1 VFQNNVLAGAAAAST
16 GAYTIDNSCR
26 FNINDTAY
34 LARDVA
40 TTLSNKFT
48 YSFWVKRCTFGT
60 YQYIV
65 TWRDGSGAGSPYGM
79 IQFNND
85 DTLSPFEYD
94 TASSANYAVYTV
106 TDAVFRDPS
115 AWYHI
120 VVNFDYTRSTSD
132 RVRVYANG
140 TLQTFGTNENS
151 ASAGTPQSQATGSDG
166 NFLGV
171 AKLYNASTQM
181 GDFYMAEVH
190 LVSDAAL
197 AASEFGETNSNGVWV
212 PKEYSGS
219 YGDEGH
225 FLDFESSGDLGND
238 VSGNNNDFT
247 SSGLAAAD
255 QMEDTPTNNQITY
268 NPLNNQRSGGEVKDG
283 NLVYNG
289 PGTRTLISLSANLP
303 PTGKYAVAF
312 KTDKVSTN
320 AGWDF
325 GITKSNNTNFGDA
338 AGSNEDV
345 GANDGLNMSPSSS
358 DLAIWDYVTTGDI
371 DPSLPITTS
380 DEFWMA
386 VDMAT
391 GKCFL
396 GIYDASATSMI
407 WVAADAG
414 VDGNPATGA
423 NPTTTISAMIGST
436 DYVFAAA
443 GSKGDENLTLMK
455 SADIS
460 GTIPTGYTYF
470 ENVADF
476 PTPAVTDPSEYYQ
489 TGPEYAGNGSTQ
501 TITFDGNADMQPD
514 IVWIKATDGGTKDHV
529 LTNSVRGTGFNTV
542 VNLALAE
549 DAATDVVTAF
559 NTDGFSLG
567 DGSELFKG
575 SVNGSSINYVSWNWK
590 ESATSGM
597 DIVTWTG
604 NATNRT
610 ISHSLGV
617 VPKFMVV
624 RGTSA
629 RDWIV
634 YHSETASDPSTAYMR
649 LDTEAAVATESTIW
663 NDTMPTS
670 SVFSIGTGNGV
681 NANTET
687 YIGYLFAEIE
697 GFSRFSIYT
706 GTGNANGPFIYCG
719 FRPQLVII
727 KKRAGGGANI
737 ESWNMYDTT
746 INPYNTG
753 TTTGMYIL
761 RANDDAASAQASNEN
776 IDILSNGFKIRSSGD
791 PNNGNTDPYLVM
803 AWAYNPFGG
812 DGSAPAPAR

>member
-1 VFQNNVLAGAAAAST
+1 MFQNNVLAGAAAAST
-16 GAYTIDNSCR
+16 DAYTIDNSCR
-26 FNINDTAY
+26 FYSGDSTY
-34 LARDVA
+34 MQRDYGA
-40 TTLSNKFT
+40 GGDPDKWTLS
-48 YSFWVKRCTFGT
+48 FWIKRTKLT
-60 YQYIV
+60 
-65 TWRDGSGAGSPYGM
+65 
-79 IQFNND
+79 
-85 DTLSPFEYD
+85 YD
-94 TASSANYAVYTV
+94 TAHILNAGDSINYTTSVQFDDDDRFRFWQYSGSYQMRLIT
-106 TDAVFRDPS
+106 TPVFRDPG

-120 VVNFDYTRSTSD
+120 VIVYDSAQDVSAD
-132 RVRVYANG
+132 RVTISFNG
-140 TLQTFGTNENS
+140 VKITAFDTEEYPAENLDS
-151 ASAGTPQSQATGSDG
+151 
-166 NFLGV
+166 FLGTDV
-171 AKLYNASTQM
+171 RTGFGRYISYEAGPYLDAYL
-181 GDFYMAEVH
+181 AEVH
-190 LVSDAAL
+190 YVNGSAL
-197 AASEFGETNSNGVWV
+197 AVSEFGETNDDGVWAA
-212 PKEYSGS
+212 KEYTGS
-219 YGDEGH
+219 YGTGGF
-225 FLDFESSGDLGND
+225 FLDFEDSSDLGND
-238 VSGNNNDFT
+238 VSGNNNDMT
-247 SSGLAAAD
+247 TSGLAAAD
-255 QMEDTPTNNQITY
+255 QMTDTPTNNHCTF
-268 NPLNNQRSGGEVKDG
+268 NSVNQSSSVTLLDG
-283 NLVYNG
+283 NLVIDGNGGGAYYPVGGTHLMQSGKWYIEFKQTSSVNVVYGVVTANQAGNIDGSDTGIPGDSGTFSDGAGYNLN
-289 PGTRTLISLSANLP
+289 GTLYEDGSSTASWGDTFTTNDIIGVAINADNGKVWFAKNNTWQASGDPAGDSNPAATVTAPMVILCSIWGTAGASGTMRSAEGDWTYSA
-303 PTGKYAVAF
+303 PTGF
-312 KTDKVSTN
+312 N
-320 AGWDF
+320 A
-325 GITKSNNTNFGDA
+325 INTSNIA
-338 AGSNEDV
+338 A
-345 GANDGLNMSPSSS
+345 
-358 DLAIWDYVTTGDI
+358 
-371 DPSLPITTS
+371 
-380 DEFWMA
+380 
-386 VDMAT
+386 
-391 GKCFL
+391 
-396 GIYDASATSMI
+396 
-407 WVAADAG
+407 
-414 VDGNPATGA
+414 
-423 NPTTTISAMIGST
+423 
-436 DYVFAAA
+436 
-443 GSKGDENLTLMK
+443 
-455 SADIS
+455 
-460 GTIPTGYTYF
+460 
-470 ENVADF
+470 
-476 PTPAVTDPSEYYQ
+476 PAVTDPSEYYQ
-489 TGPEYAGNGSTQ
+489 TGPEYAGNASTQ
-501 TITFDGNADMQPD
+501 TITFDGNANMQPD

-706 GTGNANGPFIYCG
+706 GTGNADGPFIYCG

>member
-1 VFQNNVLAGAAAAST
+1 MGLFQNHMMAAAAAATADT
-16 GAYTIDNSCR
+16 GYTIDNSCR
-26 FNINDTAY
+26 FNDDDSAY
-34 LARDVA
+34 LYDTLGTA
-40 TTLSNKFT
+40 TDANRWT
-48 YSFWVKRCTFGT
+48 YSTWFKRGNLGT
-60 YQYIV
+60 SYPVIFSA
-65 TWRDGSGAGSPYGM
+65 GSGGGDTDRGDIVIYPDNRLSFSGGST
-79 IQFNND
+79 IWR
-85 DTLSPFEYD
+85 
-94 TASSANYAVYTV
+94 V
-106 TDAVFRDPS
+106 TTQLFRDPS
-115 AWYHI
+115 AWYHLI
-120 VVNFDYTRSTSD
+120 VAVNTDESGNDMIKIYLNGSQITAFDTTNNPSSA
-132 RVRVYANG
+132 ANTG
-140 TLQTFGTNENS
+140 INTAVAHNISRQTH
-151 ASAGTPQSQATGSDG
+151 GSDG
-166 NFLGV
+166 WWDGYQSEINFIDG
-171 AKLYNASTQM
+171 QQ
-181 GDFYMAEVH
+181 
-190 LVSDAAL
+190 L
-197 AASEFGETNSNGVWV
+197 APSSFGETNDDGVWV
-212 PKEYSGS
+212 PIEFSGS
-219 YGDEGH
+219 YGNNGF

-247 SSGLAAAD
+247 SSGLTAAD
-255 QMEDTPTNNQITY
+255 QMTDTPTNNQITY
-268 NPLNNQRSGGEVKDG
+268 NLLNNQRSGGTLKDG

-289 PGTRTLISLSANLP
+289 PSTRTLISLSANLP

-312 KTDKVSTN
+312 KTDKVSTD

-443 GSKGDENLTLMK
+443 GSKGDENLTLVK

-476 PTPAVTDPSEYYQ
+476 PTPAVADSSSNFQ
-489 TGPEYAGNGSTQ
+489 TELYTGNGTAIGSGGKAV
-501 TITFDGNADMQPD
+501 TFSGNSDMDPD
-514 IVWIKATDGGTKDHV
+514 LVWIKNRDATDDHAV
-529 LTNSVRGTGFNTV
+529 YDSTRGTTKQIETN
-542 VNLALAE
+542 NNDAE
-549 DAATDVVTAF
+549 TTQSEGLTTF
-559 NTDGFSLG
+559 GSDGFTVGSL
-567 DGSELFKG
+567 DQ
-575 SVNGSSINYVSWNWK
+575 VNTNTEDFVSWNQT
-590 ESATSGM
+590 ESATSGF

-610 ISHSLGV
+610 ISHSLSA
-617 VPKFMVV
+617 VPKFMIVK
-624 RGTSA
+624 GTAA

-634 YHSETASDPSTAYMR
+634 YHVETASDPSTTYMR

-670 SVFSIGTGNGV
+670 SVFSVGTGNGV

-687 YIGYLFAEIE
+687 YVGYLWAEVE

-737 ESWNMYDTT
+737 ESWNMYDAS
-746 INPYNTG
+746 INTYNTG
-753 TTTGMYIL
+753 TTTGMYLL
-761 RANDDAASAQASNEN
+761 RANDNAAAEQASGEN
-776 IDILSNGFKIRSSGD
+776 IDILSNGFKIRSSDD

-812 DGSAPAPAR
+812 DGSAPAPAF

>member
-1 VFQNNVLAGAAAAST
+1 
-16 GAYTIDNSCR
+16 
-26 FNINDTAY
+26 
-34 LARDVA
+34 
-40 TTLSNKFT
+40 
-48 YSFWVKRCTFGT
+48 
-60 YQYIV
+60 
-65 TWRDGSGAGSPYGM
+65 
-79 IQFNND
+79 
-85 DTLSPFEYD
+85 
-94 TASSANYAVYTV
+94 
-106 TDAVFRDPS
+106 
-115 AWYHI
+115 
-120 VVNFDYTRSTSD
+120 
-132 RVRVYANG
+132 
-140 TLQTFGTNENS
+140 
-151 ASAGTPQSQATGSDG
+151 
-166 NFLGV
+166 
-171 AKLYNASTQM
+171 
-181 GDFYMAEVH
+181 MAEVH

-255 QMEDTPTNNQITY
+255 QMTDTPTNNQITY

-476 PTPAVTDPSEYYQ
+476 PTPAVADSSSNFQ
-489 TGPEYAGNGSTQ
+489 TELYTGNGTAIGSGGKAV
-501 TITFDGNADMQPD
+501 TFTGNSSMEPD
-514 IVWIKATDGGTKDHV
+514 LVWIKNRDAADDHAV
-529 LTNSVRGTGFNTV
+529 YDSTRGTTKQIETN
-542 VNLALAE
+542 NSDAE
-549 DAATDVVTAF
+549 TTQSEGLTTF
-559 NTDGFSLG
+559 GSDGFTVGSL
-567 DGSELFKG
+567 DQ
-575 SVNGSSINYVSWNWK
+575 VNTNTEDFVSWNQT
-590 ESATSGM
+590 ESAASGF

-610 ISHSLGV
+610 ISHSLSA
-617 VPKFMVV
+617 VPKFMIVK
-624 RGTSA
+624 GTAA

-634 YHSETASDPSTAYMR
+634 YHVETASDPSTTYMR

-706 GTGNANGPFIYCG
+706 GTGNADGPFIYCG

-737 ESWNMYDTT
+737 ESWNMYDAS
-746 INPYNTG
+746 INTYNTG
-753 TTTGMYIL
+753 TTTGMYLL
-761 RANDDAASAQASNEN
+761 RANDNAAAEQASNEN

-812 DGSAPAPAR
+812 DGSAPAPAF

>member
-1 VFQNNVLAGAAAAST
+1 MGLFQNHMMAAAAAATADT
-16 GAYTIDNSCR
+16 GYTIDNSCR
-26 FNINDTAY
+26 FNDDDSAY
-34 LARDVA
+34 LYDTLGTA
-40 TTLSNKFT
+40 TDANRWT
-48 YSFWVKRCTFGT
+48 YSTWFKRGNLGT
-60 YQYIV
+60 SYPVIFSA
-65 TWRDGSGAGSPYGM
+65 GSGGGDTDRGDIVIYPDNRLSFSGGST
-79 IQFNND
+79 IWR
-85 DTLSPFEYD
+85 
-94 TASSANYAVYTV
+94 V
-106 TDAVFRDPS
+106 TTQLFRDPS
-115 AWYHI
+115 AWYHLI
-120 VVNFDYTRSTSD
+120 VAVNTDESGNDMIKIYLNGSQITAFDTTNNPSSA
-132 RVRVYANG
+132 ANTG
-140 TLQTFGTNENS
+140 INTAVAHNISRQTH
-151 ASAGTPQSQATGSDG
+151 GSDG
-166 NFLGV
+166 WWDGYQSEINFIDGQQLAPSSFG
-171 AKLYNASTQM
+171 KTNA
-181 GDFYMAEVH
+181 D
-190 LVSDAAL
+190 
-197 AASEFGETNSNGVWV
+197 GVWIPV
-212 PKEYSGS
+212 EFSGT
-219 YGDEGH
+219 YGNNGF

-247 SSGLAAAD
+247 SSGLTAAD
-255 QMEDTPTNNQITY
+255 QMTDTPTNNQITY
-268 NPLNNQRSGGEVKDG
+268 NLLNNQRSGGTLKDG

-289 PGTRTLISLSANLP
+289 PSTRTLISLSANLP

-312 KTDKVSTN
+312 KTDKVSTD

-443 GSKGDENLTLMK
+443 GSKGDENLTLVK

-476 PTPAVTDPSEYYQ
+476 PTPAVADSSSNFQ
-489 TGPEYAGNGSTQ
+489 TELYTGNGTAIGSGGKAV
-501 TITFDGNADMQPD
+501 TFSGNSDMDPD
-514 IVWIKATDGGTKDHV
+514 LVWIKNRDATDDHAV
-529 LTNSVRGTGFNTV
+529 YDSTRGTTKQIETN
-542 VNLALAE
+542 NNDAE
-549 DAATDVVTAF
+549 TTQSEGLTTF
-559 NTDGFSLG
+559 GSDGFTVGSL
-567 DGSELFKG
+567 DQ
-575 SVNGSSINYVSWNWK
+575 VNTNTEDFVSWNQT
-590 ESATSGM
+590 ESATSGF

-610 ISHSLGV
+610 ISHSLSA
-617 VPKFMVV
+617 VPKFMIVK
-624 RGTSA
+624 GTAA

-634 YHSETASDPSTAYMR
+634 YHVETASDPSTTYMR

-670 SVFSIGTGNGV
+670 SVFSVGTGNGV

-687 YIGYLFAEIE
+687 YVGYLWAEVE

-727 KKRAGGGANI
+727 KKRAGGGSNI
-737 ESWNMYDTT
+737 ESWNMYDAS
-746 INPYNTG
+746 INTYNTG
-753 TTTGMYIL
+753 TTTGMYLL
-761 RANDDAASAQASNEN
+761 RANDNAAAEQASGEN
-776 IDILSNGFKIRSSGD
+776 IDILSNGFKIRSSDD

-812 DGSAPAPAR
+812 DGSAPAPAF

>member
-1 VFQNNVLAGAAAAST
+1 MFQNNVLAGAAAAST

-140 TLQTFGTNENS
+140 TLQTFGTNSNS

-171 AKLYNASTQM
+171 AKLYNAATQM
-181 GDFYMAEVH
+181 GDFYIAEMQ
-190 LVSDAAL
+190 LISDAAL

-212 PKEYSGS
+212 PKKYSGS

-255 QMEDTPTNNQITY
+255 QMTDTPTNNQITY
-268 NPLNNQRSGGEVKDG
+268 NPLNNQRSGGTLKDG

-289 PGTRTLISLSANLP
+289 PGTRTMVSLSANLP

-312 KTDKVSTN
+312 STN
-320 AGWDF
+320 NVAANNGWNF

-345 GANDGLNMSPSSS
+345 GASDGLNMNPSSS
-358 DLAIWDYVTTGDI
+358 SLYLYDYI
-371 DPSLPITTS
+371 NSSSINPSQAITTS

-396 GIYDASATSMI
+396 GIYDASATAMVWI
-407 WVAADAG
+407 AADAG
-414 VDGNPATGA
+414 KDGNPATGA
-423 NPTTTISAMIGST
+423 NPSITISDMIGST
-436 DYVFAAA
+436 EYTFAVGAKA
-443 GSKGDENLTLMK
+443 PVLTLIK

-460 GTIPTGYTYF
+460 GTTPTGFTYF

-476 PTPAVTDPSEYYQ
+476 PAPTITDPSAQFQ
-489 TGPEYAGNGSTQ
+489 TELYTGNGTAIGSGGKAV
-501 TITFDGNADMQPD
+501 TFTGNSSMQPD
-514 IVWIKATDGGTKDHV
+514 FVWIKNRDATDNHSLYDA
-529 LTNSVRGTGFNTV
+529 VRGTTKQIESNTF
-542 VNLALAE
+542 AAE
-549 DAATDVVTAF
+549 TTQSEGLTTF
-559 NTDGFSLG
+559 GSDGFTVGSLAQ
-567 DGSELFKG
+567 
-575 SVNGSSINYVSWNWK
+575 VNTNTEDYVAWNWK
-590 ESATSGM
+590 ESATPGF
-597 DIVTWTG
+597 DIVSYTG
-604 NATNRT
+604 NGSNRT
-610 ISHSLGV
+610 ISHSLGA
-617 VPKFMVV
+617 VPKMIAVKM
-624 RGTSA
+624 RSGTYE
-629 RDWIV
+629 WTV
-634 YHSETASDPSTAYMR
+634 YHVAVGNTGMLKLNASEAVSTASSFWQ
-649 LDTEAAVATESTIW
+649 DTT
-663 NDTMPTS
+663 PTS
-670 SVFSIGTGNGV
+670 SVFSLGTHGNI
-681 NANTET
+681 NKNTET
-687 YIGYLFAEIE
+687 FIAYLWAEVE
-697 GFSRFSIYT
+697 GFSKFGSYT
-706 GTGNANGPFIYCG
+706 GNNNSDGVFINCG
-719 FRPQLVII
+719 FKPRFLIV
-727 KKRAGGGANI
+727 KKTASGNWML
-737 ESWNMYDTT
+737 SDTAR
-746 INPYNTG
+746 NPYNPAATLLFPSTNDADTTG
-753 TTTGMYIL
+753 TDYI
-761 RANDDAASAQASNEN
+761 DF
-776 IDILSNGFKIRSSGD
+776 LSNGVKLRHTGGL
-791 PNNGNTDPYLVM
+791 NGAANYIFL
-803 AWAYNPFGG
+803 AFAENPFVGE
-812 DGSAPAPAR
+812 DVAPAPAR

>member
-1 VFQNNVLAGAAAAST
+1 MGLFQNHMMAAAAAATADT
-16 GAYTIDNSCR
+16 GYTIDNSCR

-212 PKEYSGS
+212 PKKYSGS

-255 QMEDTPTNNQITY
+255 QMTDTPTNNQITY
-268 NPLNNQRSGGEVKDG
+268 NPLNNQRSGGTLKDG

-289 PGTRTLISLSANLP
+289 PGTRTMVSLSANLP

-312 KTDKVSTN
+312 STN
-320 AGWDF
+320 NVAANNGWNF

-345 GANDGLNMSPSSS
+345 GASDGLNMNPSSS
-358 DLAIWDYVTTGDI
+358 SLYLYDYI
-371 DPSLPITTS
+371 NSSSINPSQAITTS

-396 GIYDASATSMI
+396 GIYDASATAMVWI
-407 WVAADAG
+407 AADAG
-414 VDGNPATGA
+414 KDGNPATGA
-423 NPTTTISAMIGST
+423 NPSITISDMIGST
-436 DYVFAAA
+436 EYTFAVGAKA
-443 GSKGDENLTLMK
+443 PVLTLIK

-460 GTIPTGYTYF
+460 GTTPTGFTYF

-476 PTPAVTDPSEYYQ
+476 PAPTITDPSAQFQ
-489 TGPEYAGNGSTQ
+489 TELYTGNGTAIGSGGKAV
-501 TITFDGNADMQPD
+501 TFTGNSSMQPD
-514 IVWIKATDGGTKDHV
+514 FVWIKNRDATDNHSLYDA
-529 LTNSVRGTGFNTV
+529 VRGTTKQIESNTF
-542 VNLALAE
+542 AAE
-549 DAATDVVTAF
+549 TTQSEGLTTF
-559 NTDGFSLG
+559 GSDGFTVGSLAQ
-567 DGSELFKG
+567 
-575 SVNGSSINYVSWNWK
+575 VNTNTEDYVAWNWK
-590 ESATSGM
+590 ESATPGF
-597 DIVTWTG
+597 DIVSYTG
-604 NATNRT
+604 NGSNRT
-610 ISHSLGV
+610 ISHSLGA
-617 VPKFMVV
+617 VPKMIAVKM
-624 RGTSA
+624 RSGTYE
-629 RDWIV
+629 WTV
-634 YHSETASDPSTAYMR
+634 YHVAVGNTGMLKLNASEAVSTASSFWQ
-649 LDTEAAVATESTIW
+649 DTT
-663 NDTMPTS
+663 PTS
-670 SVFSIGTGNGV
+670 SVFSLGTHGNI
-681 NANTET
+681 NKNTET
-687 YIGYLFAEIE
+687 FIAYLWAEVE
-697 GFSRFSIYT
+697 GFSKFGSYT
-706 GTGNANGPFIYCG
+706 GNNNSDGVFINCG
-719 FRPQLVII
+719 FKPRFLIV
-727 KKRAGGGANI
+727 KKTASGNWML
-737 ESWNMYDTT
+737 SDTAR
-746 INPYNTG
+746 NPYNPAATLLFPSTNDADTTG
-753 TTTGMYIL
+753 TDYI
-761 RANDDAASAQASNEN
+761 DFV
-776 IDILSNGFKIRSSGD
+776 SNGFKLRHSGGLNASSD
-791 PNNGNTDPYLVM
+791 YIFI
-803 AWAYNPFGG
+803 AFAENPFGG
-812 DGSAPAPAR
+812 DGVAPAPAR